1 MKRLLL
7 YTDMASVYG
16 AEQIT
21 HALALGFVRS
31 GWQVTVAQPRASHR
45 LVDEE
50 ARAGVAHRW
59 LAPDLLWD
67 AARPARM
74 LTDHEEPAQVMD
86 ETRPDLVVFSD
97 GAPMSNL
104 TAKEVAAARG
114 FPYVV
119 LCHCVTPAWA
129 GLFARAVARLPAA
142 FARARAV
149 VAVSQENLDL
159 LRRHFGLAEQSGMV
173 VHNGRPDAFFAPRSS
188 SVRRRVRDELGL
200 PAGAVVAIT
209 VGRLDLVKGYQYQV
223 AAFKHLRDS
232 PAWRS
237 LRFVWVG
244 DGTLAGQ
251 LRGMTERLRMDDRV
265 RFLARRDD
273 VPDLLDAADLFV
285 LPSLF
290 EGMPLAIL
298 EAMAKRLPVIATAVS
313 GTPEALADT
322 GCLLPPPRGDAA
334 FPQALAAAIARLAQ
348 DAAERERLGTAA
360 YLRADSCFRESRMVE
375 RYLRLADEAIGVTA

>member
-16 AEQIT
+16 AEQVT
-21 HALALGFVRS
+21 HALALGFCRS
-31 GWQVTVAQPRASHR
+31 GWQVTIAQPQASHR

-50 ARAGVAHRW
+50 ARAGIAHRW
-59 LAPDLLWD
+59 LAPDLLWN
-67 AARPARM
+67 ASRPARM
-74 LTDHEEPAQVMD
+74 LTDHVEPAQVMD

-114 FPYVV
+114 TPYVV
-119 LCHCVTPAWA
+119 VCHCATPAWA
-129 GLFARAVARLPAA
+129 SAFSHAVARLPAA
-142 FARARAV
+142 FGQARAV

-159 LRRHFGLAEQSGMV
+159 LRSRFGLAADAGTV
-173 VHNGRPDAFFAPRSS
+173 VHNGRPDAFFAPRSPS
-188 SVRRRVRDELGL
+188 TRRRVRDELGL
-200 PAGAVVAIT
+200 PADAVVAIT
-209 VGRLDLVKGYQYQV
+209 VGRLDLVKGYQYQI
-223 AAFKHLRDS
+223 AAIKHLRES

-244 DGTLAGQ
+244 DGTLASQ
-251 LRGMTERLRMDDRV
+251 LRGMAERLRLDDRI

-322 GCLLPPPRGDAA
+322 GCLLPPPRGDAG
-334 FPQALAAAIARLAQ
+334 FPRALAAAIERLALDG
-348 DAAERERLGTAA
+348 DARERLGSAA
-360 YLRADSCFRESRMVE
+360 HLRADACFRESRMVE
-375 RYLRLADEAIGVTA
+375 RYLRLADEALGVAA